1 MTSGWVGNLK
11 AVVILVIVMV
21 WRLKWRSCVLD
32 KFDMVKVLNM
42 GNDCKLDTTL
52 VPLVTHSTSSRAL
65 FRISKIVVGALNV
78 LSLLLGIGSAG
89 EPAYIHV
96 HGDSNCQKVLLQVP
110 LLVGGIFVVLV
121 SALGIAGSLCCVNGA
136 LYVYLLVMFMVI
148 VGLAFFTVFELFVT
162 NRKMG
167 QQVSNKGYG
176 EYKED
181 ALARAQAAK
190 AVQMRC
196 IAVRTTLSDE
206 ALELAGP
213 TLIRDNIGSVLLN
226 DILSG
231 GSVVYSM

>member
-1 MTSGWVGNLK
+1 MVCIMENWGGWVAMTSGWVGNLK

-21 WRLKWRSCVLD
+21 WRSWHLCARCNA
-32 KFDMVKVLNM
+32 MVMYLISNGGQ
-42 GNDCKLDTTL
+42 GNDCK
-52 VPLVTHSTSSRAL
+52 
-65 FRISKIVVGALNV
+65 
-78 LSLLLGIGSAG
+78 LGIGSAG

-167 QQVSNKGYG
+167 QQ
-176 EYKED
+176 ED

-190 AVQMRC
+190 AVQMKC

-206 ALELAGP
+206 ALELAGR

>member
-1 MTSGWVGNLK
+1 M
-11 AVVILVIVMV
+11 
-21 WRLKWRSCVLD
+21 
-32 KFDMVKVLNM
+32 
-42 GNDCKLDTTL
+42 
-52 VPLVTHSTSSRAL
+52 
-65 FRISKIVVGALNV
+65 VGALNV

-176 EYKED
+176 EYKVTNFSHW
-181 ALARAQAAK
+181 LQHMVNNK
-190 AVQMRC
+190 
-196 IAVRTTLSDE
+196 
-206 ALELAGP
+206 
-213 TLIRDNIGSVLLN
+213 N
-226 DILSG
+226 
-231 GSVVYSM
+231 

>member
-42 GNDCKLDTTL
+42 MSVDVLAPNNHLKQAT
-52 VPLVTHSTSSRAL
+52 TSSRAL

-176 EYKED
+176 EYKVTNFSHW
-181 ALARAQAAK
+181 LQHMVNNK
-190 AVQMRC
+190 
-196 IAVRTTLSDE
+196 
-206 ALELAGP
+206 
-213 TLIRDNIGSVLLN
+213 N
-226 DILSG
+226 
-231 GSVVYSM
+231 